1 MDILFNTKLGSLRL
15 HVLLFISLLTCF
27 SIKAQTLKT
36 DVIQKKDGSILPVK
50 VLNTT
55 GDSIKY
61 RAYFDNVSRHILYID
76 KTAVEKIIY
85 KDGSTEYFSKQALD
99 SIKINNNRAQIISDS
114 ISIINRKIRLL
125 FDSINQIRKR
135 EAWLEDS
142 INVVRLNKKK
152 NIIKITPLAFALGYT
167 VIGYER
173 SIAKRQSLE
182 LRLGIVGSGF
192 GALNQKLNQSG
203 VYGILGYKIN
213 IDKQNPTRH
222 ILHGL
227 YLRPEFLMGGYTL
240 KYKNSIYSSGN
251 SKPETRME
259 EHKIDYKIVSLSL
272 GKQFV
277 INRFT
282 IDMFATAGYGF
293 YSQTAESVGIVDK
306 IRYGNPIFIN
316 APTGKDGIFK
326 VGFYIGFIL

>member
-1 MDILFNTKLGSLRL
+1 MDILPNTKLKSFRL
-15 HVLLFISLLTCF
+15 HILFFISLLTCF

-99 SIKINNNRAQIISDS
+99 SIKINNNRTQIISDS

-152 NIIKITPLAFALGYT
+152 NIIKITPMAFVLGYA

-182 LRLGIVGSGF
+182 LRLGIIESGF
-192 GALNQKLNQSG
+192 DVDKKINQSG
-203 VYGILGYKIN
+203 AYGIIGYKIN
-213 IDKQNPTRH
+213 IDNRNPTRH
-222 ILHGL
+222 MLHGL
-227 YLRPEFLMGGYTL
+227 YFRPEFLKL
-240 KYKNSIYSSGN
+240 N
-251 SKPETRME
+251 
-259 EHKIDYKIVSLSL
+259 D
-272 GKQFV
+272 
-277 INRFT
+277 
-282 IDMFATAGYGF
+282 
-293 YSQTAESVGIVDK
+293 
-306 IRYGNPIFIN
+306 
-316 APTGKDGIFK
+316 
-326 VGFYIGFIL
+326 